1 MVEDKQM
8 ELEEIY
14 EDAKSRMDK
23 VLKFFRQELAHLRT
37 GRASVSLLDG
47 VKIDYYG
54 TPTPLSQVASITTP
68 SHDLIVIKPWDKTIF
83 KAIEKAIIEADL
95 GLNPSDDGEVIRV
108 PVPPLTEETRKNL
121 IKQAHKIAEE
131 YRVKV
136 RSIRH
141 DANNHLKKI
150 KKDGHISEDDVN
162 RLIDNVQRLTDDFIK
177 KINDVLED
185 KEKELME
192 V

>member
-1 MVEDKQM
+1 MEDKLL
-8 ELEEIY
+8 ELEETV
-14 EDAKSRMDK
+14 EDAHNRMEK
-23 VLKFFRQELAHLRT
+23 TIKLFREELSHLRT

-47 VKIDYYG
+47 IKIDYYG

-83 KAIEKAIIEADL
+83 KAIEKAILEADL
-95 GLNPSDDGEVIRV
+95 GLNPSDDGEIIRV

-131 YRVKV
+131 HRVKV
-136 RSIRH
+136 RGVRH
-141 DANNHLKKI
+141 EANDQIKKI
-150 KKDGHISEDDVN
+150 KKEGHVSEDD
-162 RLIDNVQRLTDDFIK
+162 IDRFLDEIQKLTDEFIK
-177 KINDVLED
+177 KINKILEE

-192 V
+192 I

>member
-1 MVEDKQM
+1 MEDKLM
-8 ELEEIY
+8 ELENIY
-14 EDAKSRMDK
+14 RDAQSRMEK
-23 VLKFFRQELAHLRT
+23 VIKYYKQELSHLRT

-47 VKIDYYG
+47 IKIDYYG
-54 TPTPLSQVASITTP
+54 TPTPLNQVASITTP

-83 KAIEKAIIEADL
+83 KAIEKAIIESDL

-131 YRVKV
+131 HRVKI
-136 RSIRH
+136 RSVRH

-150 KKDGHISEDDVN
+150 KKEGHVSEDDVN
-162 RLIDNVQRLTDDFIK
+162 RFIDKIQKLTDEFIK
-177 KINDVLED
+177 KVNKILEE
-185 KEKELME
+185 KEEELME

>member
-1 MVEDKQM
+1 MEEMVD
-8 ELEEIY
+8 LEEVY
-14 EDAKSRMDK
+14 RDARGRMEK
-23 VLKFFRQELAHLRT
+23 VIEYFRKELSHLRT

-47 VKIDYYG
+47 IKIDYYG
-54 TPTPLSQVASITTP
+54 TPTPLNQIASITAP

-83 KAIEKAIIEADL
+83 KAIEKAILESDL

-121 IKQAHKIAEE
+121 VKQAHKIAEE
-131 YRVKV
+131 HRVKIRGV
-136 RSIRH
+136 RH
-141 DANNHLKKI
+141 DANDHLKRI
-150 KKDGHISEDDVN
+150 KKEGHVSEDDIE
-162 RLIDNVQRLTDDFIK
+162 RLLDKVQKLTDEFIK
-177 KINDVLED
+177 KINKLLEE